1 MSAFQ
6 PAAVQ
11 ARMSLK
17 FSTLLLFGIA
27 LTGGAADP
35 KPKPLIDGVV
45 QLARLPKGDDFKES
59 SGLIRSRQH
68 PGVFWT
74 HNDGATHHLR
84 AINRAGEKLA
94 TIHVP
99 GILMWDW
106 EDIADD
112 ADGNLYL
119 ADIGNNL
126 RARTSAVVY
135 RIKEPDPNSD
145 TQAKVDR
152 SWRLVFAGVPFDAE
166 GLVIWGD
173 HGYLVSKTE
182 GNQRARLYRWPLAA
196 TDPQIKL
203 VDLGE
208 LNVFSP
214 VCGADISRD
223 GGKLGLVTID
233 GACVF
238 NLTDGP
244 ESAVGVE
251 PFGKHYPPGQV
262 EGCAFDEDGLVTV
275 AESRQIYLYHDPAFI
290 PETTTTADP
299 APSPHNTSP

>member
-1 MSAFQ
+1 
-6 PAAVQ
+6 
-11 ARMSLK
+11 MSLK
-17 FSTLLLFGIA
+17 FSSLLLLAFVLNTA
-27 LTGGAADP
+27 AADP

-74 HNDGATHHLR
+74 HNDGSTHHLR

-106 EDIADD
+106 EDIAND

-119 ADIGNNL
+119 ADSGNNM
-126 RARTSAVVY
+126 RVRTSAVVY
-135 RIKEPDPNSD
+135 RIKEPDPNGD
-145 TQAKVDR
+145 TEAKVNR
-152 SWRLVFAGVPFDAE
+152 SWRLVFPGLPFDAE
-166 GLVIWGD
+166 GLVIWRD

-203 VDLGE
+203 EDLGE
-208 LNVFSP
+208 LNVLSP
-214 VCGADISRD
+214 VCGADISHD
-223 GGKLGLVTID
+223 GRKLGLVTIN

-238 NLTDGP
+238 DLTDGP

-251 PFGKHYPPGQV
+251 PFLKHYPPGQV
-262 EGCAFDEDGLVTV
+262 EGCAFDDDGLVTV

-290 PETTTTADP
+290 PAARSTTDREPEETTGER
-299 APSPHNTSP
+299 